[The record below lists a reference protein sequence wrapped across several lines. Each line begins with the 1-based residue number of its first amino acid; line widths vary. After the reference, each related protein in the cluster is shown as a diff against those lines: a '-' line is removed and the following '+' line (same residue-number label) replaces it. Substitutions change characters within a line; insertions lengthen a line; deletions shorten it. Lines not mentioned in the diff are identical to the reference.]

1 VRAVIF
7 DLWDTLVE
15 WPPVEG
21 ERIVALLAGLSSLPV
36 DAFEPTLRAS
46 YRALNTTPLTD
57 ALRSLGIAEAHLSA
71 AVSAHHELA
80 RRTLRLR
87 PGAREAI
94 DALRR
99 RGLALGMISVCS
111 EDVPALWPET
121 DLAGLFDVETF
132 SATCG
137 LMKPDPEI
145 YLLTLDGLG
154 VAPGDCLFVG
164 DGANDELA
172 GAARVGIEPVLYLPA
187 GTNCRWPNLQDWRGL
202 QVSSLHEV
210 VALC

>member
-1 VRAVIF
+1 MIF

-15 WPPVEG
+15 WPSVEG
-21 ERIVALLAGLSSLPV
+21 ERIVALLAGLSSLPR
-36 DAFEPTLRAS
+36 DAFEPALRAS
-46 YRALNTTPLTD
+46 YRVLNTTPLAE
-57 ALRSLGIAEAHLSA
+57 ALPSIGIAEEQLST

-80 RRTLRLR
+80 RRTLHLR
-87 PGAREAI
+87 PGGRAAI
-94 DALRR
+94 DALRQ

-145 YLLTLDGLG
+145 YLLTLEALG
-154 VAPGDCLFVG
+154 VAPSDCLFVG

-187 GTNCRWPNLQDWRGL
+187 GTTCRWPNLRDWRGL
-202 QVSSLHEV
+202 QVSSLYEV

>member
-15 WPPVEG
+15 WPPGEG

-36 DAFEPTLRAS
+36 ERFEPQLNAS

-57 ALRSLGIAEAHLSA
+57 AFRSLGIAERHLATAVA
-71 AVSAHHELA
+71 AYHDLA

-87 PGAREAI
+87 PGGREAL
-94 DALRR
+94 DALRG

-111 EDVPALWPET
+111 EDVPALWPDT

-137 LMKPDPEI
+137 LMKPDPAI
-145 YLLTLDGLG
+145 YLLTLEALG
-154 VAPGDCLFVG
+154 VAPGECLFVG

-187 GTNCRWPNLQDWRGL
+187 GTICRWPDLRDWRGL
-202 QVSSLHEV
+202 RVSSLQEV